1 MYSYAI
7 KVYEIVI
14 YLYIFILKKEWE
26 TTLEKKN
33 IIEQNKQKI
42 TMDINYFI

>member
-14 YLYIFILKKEWE
+14 YLCIFILKKEWE
-26 TTLEKKN
+26 TTLEKKKHHRT
-33 IIEQNKQKI
+33 KQTK
-42 TMDINYFI
+42 NNNGY